1 MEGKK
6 LAKVSS
12 DKNLPKILYKDSE
25 KKEIKEEINIT
36 RKKHKAR
43 TIIDKNL
50 MFSSSYRY
58 CEYLEQNP
66 EFCDYMED
74 CILCMNNFN
83 KESYRHLFC
92 VFDGHGGNLTAKLC
106 VKKFPEIFKKC
117 LMDNPSD
124 YELAL
129 KNSFCLM
136 DKEIEKIE
144 AKEVGNTGTVVF
156 INNKLLY
163 CANVGDSSCCLIGKK
178 CAEFITTEDKCTNKK
193 EQKRI
198 EKAGGKIID
207 ERLNGILAVSRG
219 FGDFDLKNQG
229 LTCQPH
235 IYKKLIDLSLN
246 YCVLASDGV
255 WDALSPAEVSKIAF
269 DNKNNFKEIAKIIV
283 ETAQERGSEDNIS
296 CIVIELNKKFI

>member
-1 MEGKK
+1 MEGGKK
-6 LAKVSS
+6 LSKISS

-25 KKEIKEEINIT
+25 KKEEKEEINIT

-50 MFSSSYRY
+50 MFSSSYRH

-66 EFCDYMED
+66 EYCDYMED
-74 CILCMNNFN
+74 CILSMNNFN

-129 KNSFCLM
+129 KNSFYLM

-178 CAEFITTEDKCTNKK
+178 SAEFIT
-193 EQKRI
+193 I
-198 EKAGGKIID
+198 
-207 ERLNGILAVSRG
+207 NGILAVSRG
-219 FGDFDLKNQG
+219 FGDFDLKSQG
-229 LTCQPH
+229 LICQPH

-255 WDALSPAEVSKIAF
+255 WDTLSPADVSKIAF
-269 DNKNNFKEIAKIIV
+269 DNKSNFNNIAKIIV
-283 ETAQERGSEDNIS
+283 TAQERGSEDNIS
-296 CIVIELNKKFI
+296 CIVIELNKRF

>member
-235 IYKKLIDLSLN
+235 IYKKLIIIN
-246 YCVLASDGV
+246 Y
-255 WDALSPAEVSKIAF
+255 I
-269 DNKNNFKEIAKIIV
+269 NFKIH
-283 ETAQERGSEDNIS
+283 
-296 CIVIELNKKFI
+296 

>member
-6 LAKVSS
+6 LTKVSS

-25 KKEIKEEINIT
+25 KKEIKEEVNIT

-43 TIIDKNL
+43 TIIDNNL

-117 LMDNPSD
+117 LMDNPS
-124 YELAL
+124 
-129 KNSFCLM
+129 
-136 DKEIEKIE
+136 
-144 AKEVGNTGTVVF
+144 VVF

-296 CIVIELNKKFI
+296 CIVIELNKKL

>member
-129 KNSFCLM
+129 KNSFQ
-136 DKEIEKIE
+136 
-144 AKEVGNTGTVVF
+144 T
-156 INNKLLY
+156 
-163 CANVGDSSCCLIGKK
+163 
-178 CAEFITTEDKCTNKK
+178 
-193 EQKRI
+193 
-198 EKAGGKIID
+198 
-207 ERLNGILAVSRG
+207 
-219 FGDFDLKNQG
+219 
-229 LTCQPH
+229 
-235 IYKKLIDLSLN
+235 
-246 YCVLASDGV
+246 
-255 WDALSPAEVSKIAF
+255 
-269 DNKNNFKEIAKIIV
+269 
-283 ETAQERGSEDNIS
+283 
-296 CIVIELNKKFI
+296 